1 MKAAMIA
8 LVLAATPADNALFAL
23 YAEGHY
29 PEAMRRGEESHT
41 AQGLAIAARA
51 ALADAMMRPEP
62 CLPCL
67 QRGEEDAR
75 RAIALD
81 ARQPDAHVWLAASL
95 GYQARIL
102 GVVRTGLTDSPAQA
116 KAELDQALAL
126 DPSNP
131 YALAALGGWHAEV
144 VRVGGEFLAGKIYDA
159 STEKSLALFDHAERA
174 APHNVAVH
182 YQIALALAGLDTTRY
197 HARMESELQAAIE
210 GPPQTAYEKFVA
222 GRAQELLTL
231 IKRGD
236 GDAFDVKLRMFQG
249 YP

>member
-1 MKAAMIA
+1 MKAVLVA
-8 LVLAATPADNALFAL
+8 LIVAGAPADNALFAL

-29 PEAMRRGEESHT
+29 QDAMRRGEESYT

-62 CLPCL
+62 CLACL
-67 QRGEEDAR
+67 KRGEEDAR
-75 RAIALD
+75 WAIALD
-81 ARQPDAHVWLAASL
+81 THLPDAHVWLAASL

-102 GVVRTGLTDSPAQA
+102 GVVRTGLTDGPARA
-116 KAELDQALAL
+116 KAELDQAVAL

-144 VRVGGEFLAGKIYDA
+144 VRVGGEFLAEKIYDA
-159 STEKSLALFDHAERA
+159 GMDKSLTLFDRAERA

-182 YQIALALAGLDTTRY
+182 YQIALALAGLDRVRY
-197 HARMESELQAAIE
+197 HARIESELQAAIE
-210 GPPQTAYEKFVA
+210 DPPQTAYEIFVA
-222 GRAQELLTL
+222 DRARELSTL
-231 IKRGD
+231 MKRGATD
-236 GDAFDVKLRMFQG
+236 SFEAKLRTFQG

>member
-1 MKAAMIA
+1 MKAALIA
-8 LVLAATPADNALFAL
+8 LVVAGTPANDALFTL

-29 PEAMRRGEESHT
+29 QDAMHRGEESNT
-41 AQGLAIAARA
+41 AQSLAIAARA

-62 CLPCL
+62 CLTCL
-67 QRGEEDAR
+67 KRGEEDAR

-81 ARQPDAHVWLAASL
+81 TRLSDAHVWLAASL

-102 GVVRTGLTDSPAQA
+102 GVVRTGLTDNPAKA
-116 KAELDQALAL
+116 KAELDQAVAL

-159 STEKSLALFDHAERA
+159 SMEKSLALFDRAEHA
-174 APHNVAVH
+174 APRNVAVH
-182 YQIALALAGLDTTRY
+182 YQIALALAGLDMVRY
-197 HARMESELQAAIE
+197 RVRIESELQAA
-210 GPPQTAYEKFVA
+210 GDDPPQTAYEVFVA
-222 GRAQELLTL
+222 GRARELSTL

-236 GDAFDVKLRMFQG
+236 TDSFDAKLRTFQG